1 MAADDI
7 ENEHSKLSPS
17 ASWRWMHCAG
27 SVAVNSGGGTS
38 NTYAEEGTAAHHL
51 LEICLRL
58 DAEPLD
64 FLGTHIYKSYVVTE
78 EMAEAVGHA
87 MDYVRTYMGQNPQA
101 TLHIEKKVDPAAL
114 LDCAEDLTSGTLDIA
129 LDNAPTELVMI
140 DYKHGVNVG
149 VDVVDNTQ
157 LLQYAVGYIAQHATR
172 PYEQYRIVVIQPRHR
187 HEDGPV
193 RDVVLTHAEIMAYV
207 KKVKA
212 RLKEMRKKPDQRVAG
227 EWCRFCA
234 GAGRCKTL
242 AETSMRAAQM
252 EFGDITMAAKPV
264 SPDELDNEELAV
276 ALIAWD
282 SYIEAWGKA
291 LYKAALELMLRGEE
305 LPDHKLVQ
313 GRTQRKWAN
322 EQKVARIL
330 YEKFKFTK
338 DQIAPRSLVGIGAVE
353 TLFRK
358 RITIRG
364 RKKNPLPPVL
374 LPLITKNPPALHV
387 AHSDDP
393 RPAVVRGAEFADVPV
408 PAAPAPAAKPKAKKK
423 RK

>member
-1 MAADDI
+1 MAEDI
-7 ENEHSKLSPS
+7 DEHSKLSPS

-27 SVAVNSGGGTS
+27 SVEVNAGGGTS

-51 LEICLRL
+51 LEISLRL

-78 EMAEAVGHA
+78 EMAEAVGQA
-87 MDYVRTYMGQNPQA
+87 MDFVRSYLVANPKA

-114 LDCAEDLTSGTLDIA
+114 LDCAPDLTSGTLDIA
-129 LDNAPTELVMI
+129 LDNAPVELVMI

-157 LLQYAVGYIAQHATR
+157 LLQYAVGYIAQYATR
-172 PYEQYRIVVIQPRHR
+172 PYERYRIVVIQPRHR

-193 RDVVLTHAEIMAYV
+193 RDVVLAHADVLAYV

-212 RLKEMRKKPDQRVAG
+212 RLKEMRKKPDERVAG
-227 EWCRFCA
+227 EWCRFCK

-242 AETSMRAAQM
+242 AQASMQAAAM
-252 EFGDITMAAKPV
+252 EFGDKTMAAKPV

-282 SYIEAWGKA
+282 TYIESWGKA
-291 LYKAALELMLRGEE
+291 LYKAALELLMRGES
-305 LPDHKLVQ
+305 LPHHKLVL
-313 GRTQRKWAN
+313 GRTQRRWLDEK
-322 EQKVARIL
+322 KVARML
-330 YEKFKFTK
+330 LNKFNFTK
-338 DQIAPRSLVGIGAVE
+338 DQIAPRSVVGIGAVE
-353 TLFRK
+353 ALFRG
-358 RITIRG
+358 RIKIRG

-374 LPLITKNPPALHV
+374 LPLITKNLPAHHV
-387 AHSDDP
+387 AHETDE
-393 RPAVVRGAEFADVPV
+393 REAVVRGGEFANVALPT
-408 PAAPAPAAKPKAKKK
+408 APKAQAKAKKK